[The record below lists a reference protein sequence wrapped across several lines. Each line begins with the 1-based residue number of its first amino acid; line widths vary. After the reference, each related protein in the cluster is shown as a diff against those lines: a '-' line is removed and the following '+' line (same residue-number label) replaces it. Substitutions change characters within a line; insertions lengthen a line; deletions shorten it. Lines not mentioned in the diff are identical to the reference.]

1 MTNTLITRENIIQNY
16 FISYLL
22 KIYITNIIHKLR
34 FVKQLWISQNIYYA
48 YQSTGWEV
56 KRDFQFKKFHIHW
69 LLIWGSR
76 DLIQSESTSYVGVIQ
91 SHSTW
96 VMGRKRV
103 TSLVVAIHSS
113 FLEENKSEGKE
124 GQWEDKLFSITCLK
138 LYYQQLRLKMN
149 RMQKQW
155 TKDTRRKCNPSM
167 SDTASYRAPHQFVRQ
182 SQLSL
187 KCKVVYWN
195 FIIT

>member
-1 MTNTLITRENIIQNY
+1 MTNTLITQENIIQNY

-22 KIYITNIIHKLR
+22 KIYITNIIHKLGL
-34 FVKQLWISQNIYYA
+34 VKLSWISQNVCYA

-69 LLIWGSR
+69 LLIWGSL
-76 DLIQSESTSYVGVIQ
+76 DLIQSESTSYVGVIR

-113 FLEENKSEGKE
+113 FLKENKSEGKK
-124 GQWEDKLFSITCLK
+124 GQWEDILFSITCLK

-149 RMQKQW
+149 TMQKQW
-155 TKDTRRKCNPSM
+155 TKDTRRKCNLTM
-167 SDTASYRAPHQFVRQ
+167 SDPASYRVPHQFGRQ
-182 SQLSL
+182 SQLSP
-187 KCKVVYWN
+187 KFKVIY
-195 FIIT
+195 